1 LEKEVFSMIDLAYI
15 RQHPDE
21 VKAAMVKLNATAPID
36 LILELDAQRRKLLSE
51 VEAMKARR
59 NATSKEMGRF
69 QRRFKEVSPDE
80 REVLEAE
87 FEAVRQEMRQLG
99 ERIKVLDMALRDVE
113 AQLYDAQL
121 QVPNLPHESVPP
133 GQDESENVVLRTEG
147 ERREFDFEPLPHWD
161 LGPMLGIVD
170 FERGVKLAGT
180 RFYVLRGLGARLQR
194 AIITWMLD
202 LHIEEHGYT
211 EIYPPAVVR
220 RECLVGAA
228 QLPKFEIN
236 IYHDVEDD
244 FWLIGTAEIPLTN
257 LHRDEILEGDQ
268 LPLNYVAYSP
278 CFRREKMSAGRDTR
292 GLKRGHQFDK
302 VEMYK
307 LTTPETSYEE
317 MEKLRQDAE
326 DVCRQLDIPY
336 RVVEMCTGDL
346 GFQAAKKYDLEMWA
360 PGVQEWLEVSSISNV
375 EDFQARRTNLRY
387 RPAPKAKP
395 RYVHTLNGSGL
406 ALPRVMIAVMEN
418 YQQADGSIV
427 VPEVLRPYMGVDV
440 IR

>member
-1 LEKEVFSMIDLAYI
+1 MIDLAYI

-36 LILELDAQRRKLLSE
+36 LIVELDARRRQLLSE
-51 VEAMKARR
+51 VEAMKAQR

-80 REVLEAE
+80 REALEAE

-121 QVPNLPHESVPP
+121 QVPNLPHESVPV

-194 AIITWMLD
+194 AIITWMLN

-257 LHRDEILEGDQ
+257 LHRDEILEADQ

-292 GLKRGHQFDK
+292 GMKRGHQFDK

-307 LTTPETSYEE
+307 LTTPETSYED

-326 DVCRQLDIPY
+326 DVCRRLDIPY

>member
-1 LEKEVFSMIDLAYI
+1 MLDLVYI
-15 RQHPDE
+15 RQHLDE
-21 VKAAMVKLNATAPID
+21 VKAAMVKLNAAAPID
-36 LILELDAQRRKLLSE
+36 LILELDAKRRELLTE
-51 VEAMKARR
+51 VEGLKAQR

-69 QRRFKEVSPDE
+69 QRRFKEISPDE
-80 REVLEAE
+80 RKVLEAE
-87 FEAVRQEMRQLG
+87 FETVRQEMRQLG

-113 AQLYDAQL
+113 RQLYDAQL
-121 QVPNLPHESVPP
+121 HVPNLPHESVPV
-133 GQDESENVVLRTEG
+133 GRDESENVVLRTEG
-147 ERREFDFEPLPHWD
+147 EPRQFGFEPLPHWD

-194 AIITWMLD
+194 ALITWMLD
-202 LHIEEHGYT
+202 LHIQEHGYT
-211 EIYPPAVVR
+211 EIYPPTVVK

-228 QLPKFEIN
+228 QLPKFEEN

-244 FWLIGTAEIPLTN
+244 FWLIGTAEISLTN
-257 LHRDEILEGDQ
+257 LHRDEILNADQ
-268 LPLNYVAYSP
+268 LPLNYVAYTP

-292 GLKRGHQFDK
+292 GIKRGHQFDK

-307 LTTPETSYEE
+307 LATPETSYEE
-317 MEKLRQDAE
+317 MENLRENAE
-326 DVCRQLDIPY
+326 NVCRRLEIPY

-375 EDFQARRTNLRY
+375 EDFQARRANLRY
-387 RPAPKAKP
+387 RPAPRAKP
-395 RYVHTLNGSGL
+395 RFVHTLNGSGL

-418 YQQADGSIV
+418 YQRADGSIV
-427 VPEVLRPYMGVDV
+427 VPEVLRPYTGVDV

>member
-1 LEKEVFSMIDLAYI
+1 MLDLVYI
-15 RQHPDE
+15 RQHLDE
-21 VKAAMVKLNATAPID
+21 VKAAMVKLNADAPID
-36 LILELDAQRRKLLSE
+36 LILELDAKRRELLTE
-51 VEAMKARR
+51 VEGLKAQR

-80 REVLEAE
+80 RKVLEAE
-87 FEAVRQEMRQLG
+87 FETVRQEMRQLG

-113 AQLYDAQL
+113 RQLYDAQL
-121 QVPNLPHESVPP
+121 HVPNLPHESVPV

-147 ERREFDFEPLPHWD
+147 EPRQFDFEPLPHWD

-194 AIITWMLD
+194 ALITWMLD
-202 LHIEEHGYT
+202 LHIQEHGYT
-211 EIYPPAVVR
+211 EIYPPTVVK

-228 QLPKFEIN
+228 QLPKFEEN

-244 FWLIGTAEIPLTN
+244 FWLIGTAEISLTN
-257 LHRDEILEGDQ
+257 LHRDEILNANQ
-268 LPLNYVAYSP
+268 LPLNYVAYTP

-292 GLKRGHQFDK
+292 GMKRGHQFDK

-317 MEKLRQDAE
+317 MENLRENAE
-326 DVCRQLDIPY
+326 NVCRRLEIPY

-375 EDFQARRTNLRY
+375 EDFQARRANLRY
-387 RPAPKAKP
+387 RPAPRAKP

-418 YQQADGSIV
+418 YQRADGSIV
-427 VPEVLRPYMGVDV
+427 VPEVLRRYTGVDV